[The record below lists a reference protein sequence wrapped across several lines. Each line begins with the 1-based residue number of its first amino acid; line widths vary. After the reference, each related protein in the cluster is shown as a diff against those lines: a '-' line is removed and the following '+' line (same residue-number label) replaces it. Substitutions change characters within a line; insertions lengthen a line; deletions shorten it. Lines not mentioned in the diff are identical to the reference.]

1 MGSLFTKRDLPP
13 AGSTYVPVVAA
24 PTPTAPT
31 VPDTSVVET
40 PVTDSEKASAIIA
53 RKRSLPET
61 ILTSFRGVLSQN
73 DFVPQRKSLLG
84 E

>member
-1 MGSLFTKRDLPP
+1 MGSLITKRDLPEATINYTPP
-13 AGSTYVPVVAA
+13 ASVSVPV
-24 PTPTAPT
+24 T
-31 VPDTSVVET
+31 ET
-40 PVTDSEKASAIIA
+40 PAVGTPSTDSEKASAIVK
-53 RKRSLPET
+53 KRSLPET

>member
-1 MGSLFTKRDLPP
+1 MGSLVSKRDLPEATINYTPP
-13 AGSTYVPVVAA
+13 AVPIV
-24 PTPTAPT
+24 TTAPVQDT
-31 VPDTSVVET
+31 TEVPA
-40 PVTDSEKASAIIA
+40 SEKVTSLV

-73 DFVPQRKSLLG
+73 DFMPQRKSLLG